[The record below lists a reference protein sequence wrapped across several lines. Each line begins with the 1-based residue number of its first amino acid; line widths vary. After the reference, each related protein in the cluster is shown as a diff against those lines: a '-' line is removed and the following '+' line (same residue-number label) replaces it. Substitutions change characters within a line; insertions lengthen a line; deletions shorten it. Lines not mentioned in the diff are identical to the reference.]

1 MNIGQGVKQIR
12 KQKGMKA
19 NELAARSG
27 RTAAYISMME
37 NGVKTN
43 VSSEVIDDICA
54 ALEVTKAKLIIE
66 SLEPSDVRP
75 EMAEMWKMLLP
86 TIQKLIQ

>member
-1 MNIGQGVKQIR
+1 MNIGKGVKSIR
-12 KQKGMKA
+12 KQKGIRA

-37 NGVKTN
+37 NGIKTN
-43 VSSEVIDDICA
+43 VSSEVIEDICN

-75 EMAEMWKMLLP
+75 EMAEMWAMLLP